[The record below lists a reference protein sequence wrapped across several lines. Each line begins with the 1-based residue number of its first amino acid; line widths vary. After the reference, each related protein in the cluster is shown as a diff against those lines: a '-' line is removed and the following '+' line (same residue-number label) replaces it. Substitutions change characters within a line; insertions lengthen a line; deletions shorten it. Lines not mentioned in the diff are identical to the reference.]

1 MSRLPQ
7 YRRKIGHSL
16 YFKCGLIRFT
26 MGGLRPAWVNLITT
40 SVLFS
45 VAEMITC
52 SAPRDSVAEHPA
64 SLNGPVCYCS
74 PLGECCGCCCRLRSF
89 LFSPCFPNRHGS
101 SVISATGPVPV
112 IVVISV
118 PAASVIILV
127 PSLVYWARVIIT
139 AIVGAPFS
147 GSLPSIII
155 SPFVI
160 IAIPVVT
167 AVGWSPIIVVAP
179 SPPVLSLRVA
189 SLIRS
194 YWRRGVE
201 DRCYRWRRITCVHYL
216 WRVGDLCGLRP
227 LFYRLQGYLSVS

>member
-1 MSRLPQ
+1 MVRCAIFL
-7 YRRKIGHSL
+7 L
-16 YFKCGLIRFT
+16 
-26 MGGLRPAWVNLITT
+26 WVN
-40 SVLFS
+40 
-45 VAEMITC
+45 VAVAVVGCGVFC
-52 SAPRDSVAEHPA
+52 SLPA
-64 SLNGPVCYCS
+64 SPIVTV
-74 PLGECCGCCCRLRSF
+74 PTV
-89 LFSPCFPNRHGS
+89 S
-101 SVISATGPVPV
+101 SAIGPVPV

-118 PAASVIILV
+118 PAASVVILV

-189 SLIRS
+189 SLLRS
-194 YWRRGVE
+194 YWRRDVE